1 MTPEYPI
8 HLEASLWSLDAQ
20 FPLDPLFFM
29 ERAFDGDI
37 PPIMIRTAP
46 RAGDRFGSV
55 RLGRG
60 RAQVTFYFQW
70 KDPSA
75 LVDDCF
81 EAICLEPTRAER
93 EYAIDRVS
101 IWAIEATWEI
111 TRKVKAE
118 TFDELMEKIDE
129 VETDLMELEGR
140 QRNAFRAFL
149 DEILQSIRDN
159 RAKA

>member
-1 MTPEYPI
+1 MREYPI
-8 HLEASLWSLDAQ
+8 NLETSLWSLDTQ
-20 FPLDPLFFM
+20 FPLDPLFFI

-37 PPIMIRTAP
+37 GSILIRTAP

-55 RLGRG
+55 RIARG
-60 RAQVTFYFQW
+60 RAEVAFYFQW
-70 KDPSA
+70 KDPA
-75 LVDDCF
+75 DLVDDCF
-81 EAICLEPTRAER
+81 EAICFEPTREER
-93 EYAIDRVS
+93 DYAIDRVS

-111 TRKVKAE
+111 TRQVQAE

-140 QRNAFRAFL
+140 QRNAFHAFL

-159 RAKA
+159 RLKA